1 MNSQHIKNLIPDYL
15 TGEVEASESK
25 AIKKHIASCKECRE
39 ELENLSEIWIKLGVL
54 PEQQPNKQL
63 RTRFYSMLSDHK
75 QELDTKKQPKP
86 GMNLI
91 TRVSRYLSA
100 RRPAL
105 QFAILLAFIVIGLF
119 AGYLLFSPRTLKTE
133 LKVLEAEM
141 QHVRQ
146 EAALSM
152 LNQSSAS
159 DRLNGVNWSA
169 RIKNPSNNTLDTLL
183 YTLNTDNNENV
194 RLAVVDALYL
204 FSDHPLVKQGI
215 VHSLSKQTSP
225 LVQAALINLISELR
239 EKRAIKALRQLIKRQ
254 NLEPEIRNQAEL
266 SLKQISGP
274 RKTGADI

>member
-15 TGEVEASESK
+15 TGEVEASESEV
-25 AIKKHIASCKECRE
+25 IKKHIASCKECRE

-54 PEQQPNKQL
+54 PEQQPDKQL

-75 QELDTKKQPKP
+75 LELDAKKQPKP

-91 TRVSRYLSA
+91 TRISRYLSV

-105 QFAILLAFIVIGLF
+105 QFAIPLAFIVIGLF
-119 AGYLLFSPRTLKTE
+119 AGYLLFSSRTLKTE
-133 LKVLEAEM
+133 LIVLETEM

-146 EAALSM
+146 EAAISM
-152 LNQSSAS
+152 LNQPSAS

-169 RIKNPSNNTLDTLL
+169 RIKNPSNNTLDILL
-183 YTLNTDNNENV
+183 HTLNTDNNENV

-204 FSDHPLVKQGI
+204 FSDHPRVKQGI
-215 VHSLSKQTSP
+215 IHSLSKQTSP

-239 EKRAIKALRQLIKRQ
+239 EKRAIKALRQLMQRQ

-266 SLKQISGP
+266 SLKRISGP
-274 RKTGADI
+274 GKTGAAI